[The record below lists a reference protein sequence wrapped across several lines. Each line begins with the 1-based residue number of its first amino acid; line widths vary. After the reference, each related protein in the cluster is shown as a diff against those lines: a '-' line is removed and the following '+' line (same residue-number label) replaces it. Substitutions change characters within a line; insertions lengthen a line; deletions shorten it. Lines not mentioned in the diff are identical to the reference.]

1 MKPRATLAAFLS
13 AATRLLCAT
22 LILAIAPH
30 SFGKQLN
37 PSKIVVFGASQESK
51 CSDEQL
57 DPVPTGIS
65 ECYMFIAPDLPP
77 EYPLWPNLLAEYM
90 GAELANYARAGAW
103 SDTESYPL
111 SPPVMG
117 LKEQVENYL
126 EDQLESGDDIA
137 EAVHLISANVNDP
150 TVNGGMID
158 ELAKDKYIENMKNI
172 VQALEAAGARHI
184 FYMDYRTSGRIAL
197 YYYIANTPFVDRE
210 GLLGFID
217 GPPGCT
223 KAESEAKDED
233 ELQGEDRLDCSDDIL
248 TPLYKQM
255 SDDTWDAISEIS
267 SVVKR
272 APVAGFL
279 REIEDNMAF
288 YGFQPD
294 LYGFCYRPLGPLFC
308 LKEDVYG
315 FSEINDGEGDG
326 DPTQLVFED
335 AVHWGPRTYAIF
347 AVIMQDLIRNSLNAK
362 YHKKDK
368 GKAESQSLNFKRA
381 YVRGRLQ

>member
-1 MKPRATLAAFLS
+1 
-13 AATRLLCAT
+13 
-22 LILAIAPH
+22 
-30 SFGKQLN
+30 
-37 PSKIVVFGASQESK
+37 
-51 CSDEQL
+51 
-57 DPVPTGIS
+57 
-65 ECYMFIAPDLPP
+65 
-77 EYPLWPNLLAEYM
+77 M

-111 SPPVMG
+111 DPPVMG
-117 LKEQVENYL
+117 LTEQVKMYL
-126 EDQLESGDDIA
+126 DDQAESGDSIVD
-137 EAVHLISANVNDP
+137 AVHLISGSVNDQ
-150 TVNGGMID
+150 TVSGGMID
-158 ELAKDKYIENMKNI
+158 EPAKDKYIENIKSI
-172 VQALEAAGARHI
+172 VQALEEAGARHI
-184 FYMDYRTSGRIAL
+184 FYIDYTASGRIAL
-197 YYYIANTPFVDRE
+197 YYYIANTPFLDRE
-210 GLLGFID
+210 GLLGIID

-223 KAESEAKDED
+223 KAESEAKGEE
-233 ELQGEDRLDCSDDIL
+233 ELQGEERLDCSDKIL

-255 SDDTWDAISEIS
+255 SDDTWAAISEIS

-272 APVAGFL
+272 APVAGFI

-315 FSEINDGEGDG
+315 FSEITDGEGDG

-362 YHKKDK
+362 YYKK
-368 GKAESQSLNFKRA
+368 GKGKGQGEGAPFNFKRA
-381 YVRGRLQ
+381 YVKGRL